1 MLDVWET
8 LKLEQK
14 AVWKVLKTGLK
25 IHDLQDFIDLQHGH
39 IFSIIT

>member
-1 MLDVWET
+1 MLDVWEIP
-8 LKLEQK
+8 KQK
-14 AVWKVLKTGLK
+14 ALWKIRKRGLK